1 MPVWLFQRKKHT
13 DNKHQD
19 KDAPGKTRNQKYFKG
34 KTDRETE
41 RQGDTETQRHRDTVS
56 EKCLSMSLKIL
67 DPWDN
72 LGSHLDQTNKEWLD
86 TAFVFLVLSSFF
98 KRQTNYEL
106 FLEQTWSTLSFWG
119 GNQIFVVA
127 RIITLARTKLL
138 QYDCSNWVQDQQC
151 KQRKLRAINFQH
163 FHGIHMEA
171 KSVMENWG
179 HLCTLFAFN
188 RKPLNKLWSLII
200 SVPFESPVDFRDV
213 VVIIKTCF
221 IQTWVNQN
229 Q

>member
-19 KDAPGKTRNQKYFKG
+19 KDAPGKTRNKNISKARQTEKQR
-34 KTDRETE
+34 DR
-41 RQGDTETQRHRDTVS
+41 ETQRHRDTVS
-56 EKCLSMSLKIL
+56 EKCLLMSLKIL

-72 LGSHLDQTNKEWLD
+72 LGSPLDQTNKEWLD

-119 GNQIFVVA
+119 GKQIFVVA

-151 KQRKLRAINFQH
+151 KQTKLRAINFQH

-179 HLCTLFAFN
+179 HF
-188 RKPLNKLWSLII
+188 
-200 SVPFESPVDFRDV
+200 
-213 VVIIKTCF
+213 F
-221 IQTWVNQN
+221 ICI
-229 Q
+229 